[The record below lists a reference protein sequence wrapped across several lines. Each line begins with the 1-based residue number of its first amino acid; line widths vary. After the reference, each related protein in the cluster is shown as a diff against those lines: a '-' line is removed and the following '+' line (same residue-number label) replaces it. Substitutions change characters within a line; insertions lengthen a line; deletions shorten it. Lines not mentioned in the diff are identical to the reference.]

1 MVRGPPR
8 STLFPYTTLFRSLQ
22 EVELRHRLE
31 RQAPVLAAL
40 QRQPI
45 FLQRL
50 VVVALLA
57 ERESEVVVGELV
69 ALHHLGL
76 GGEALASLLALAL
89 RGVALEREVGLR
101 AREPRI
107 QLDRALRRD
116 ARVLVTAQVA
126 QHE

>member
-1 MVRGPPR
+1 MIRRPPR
-8 STLFPYTTLFRSLQ
+8 STLFPYTTLFRSIRALAQQRVVQLERRQVALQ

-31 RQAPVLAAL
+31 RQPPVLAAL
-40 QRQPI
+40 QRQPV

-76 GGEALASLLALAL
+76 RGEALASLLALAL
-89 RGVALEREVGLR
+89 RGVTLEREIGLR
-101 AREPRI
+101 AGERRI
-107 QLDRALRRD
+107 PLD
-116 ARVLVTAQVA
+116 
-126 QHE
+126 

>member
-1 MVRGPPR
+1 A
-8 STLFPYTTLFRSLQ
+8 LQ

-40 QRQPI
+40 QRQPV

-57 ERESEVVVGELV
+57 ERESEVVVGERV

-76 GGEALASLLALAL
+76 RGETLASLLALAL
-89 RGVALEREVGLR
+89 GGVTLEREVGLR
-101 AREPRI
+101 SGERSEE
-107 QLDRALRRD
+107 RRVGKEC
-116 ARVLVTAQVA
+116 RLLC
-126 QHE
+126 